1 MKNLR
6 TGLLASLLGLI
17 LAAPATV
24 FADDAAE
31 ETPTLCED
39 GTECPAEE
47 LPSDEELE
55 ESCD

>member
-1 MKNLR
+1 MNVLR
-6 TGLLASLLGLI
+6 IALLGLVFGMP
-17 LAAPATV
+17 AAV
-24 FADDAAE
+24 VADDTAE
-31 ETPTLCED
+31 ETPKLCED